1 LLGDIRSAGL
11 GKLKKV
17 DKSLIK
23 DASAPLVP
31 GKEAAAAPASA
42 AGLVAGKGSPAA
54 RPGPMS
60 MQEEMAAKMAKKK
73 AQQ

>member
-1 LLGDIRSAGL
+1 L

-23 DASAPLVP
+23 DHSAPIVP
-31 GKEAAAAPASA
+31 GKETGTTAGASSASPA
-42 AGLVAGKGSPAA
+42 GGKGSPAAA

-60 MQEEMAAKMAKKK
+60 MQEEMAAKLAKKK
-73 AQQ
+73 ANQQ

>member
-1 LLGDIRSAGL
+1 L

-23 DASAPLVP
+23 DASAPRVP
-31 GKEAAAAPASA
+31 GKEAAAAPASP
-42 AGLVAGKGSPAA
+42 AGSATPGAKGSPAA

-60 MQEEMAAKMAKKK
+60 MQEEMAAKLARKK